1 MSKKNYLIIVSED
14 PFEMPTARRAGEL
27 ALQLKRRGHDV
38 ALYLVQ
44 NGVLAGRA
52 GARGSQ
58 VPRLTGAGVTV
69 LADDFS
75 LRERGIDPGE
85 LTHGV
90 REAPIGRLLDLVMR
104 AGTKTLWH

>member
-44 NGVLAGRA
+44 NGVLASRSRA
-52 GARGSQ
+52 ISDA
-58 VPRLTGAGVTV
+58 LTPAIASAVEV
-69 LADDFS
+69 MADDFS
-75 LRERGIDPGE
+75 MRERGIESNELRPGVV
-85 LTHGV
+85 T
-90 REAPIGRLLDLVMR
+90 APIDTVVNRL
-104 AGTKTLWH
+104 ASGWSTLWT

>member
-44 NGVLAGRA
+44 NGVLASRSRA
-52 GARGSQ
+52 NGDA
-58 VPRLTGAGVTV
+58 LTAAIASAVEV
-69 LADDFS
+69 MADDFS
-75 LRERGIDPGE
+75 MRERGIESNELRPGVV
-85 LTHGV
+85 T
-90 REAPIGRLLDLVMR
+90 APIDTVVNRLA
-104 AGTKTLWH
+104 AGWNTLWS

>member
-44 NGVLAGRA
+44 NGVLASRSRA
-52 GARGSQ
+52 NSDA
-58 VPRLTGAGVTV
+58 LTPAIASAVEV
-69 LADDFS
+69 MADDFS
-75 LRERGIDPGE
+75 MRERGIESNELRPGVV
-85 LTHGV
+85 T
-90 REAPIGRLLDLVMR
+90 APIDTVVNRL
-104 AGTKTLWH
+104 ATGWSTLWT